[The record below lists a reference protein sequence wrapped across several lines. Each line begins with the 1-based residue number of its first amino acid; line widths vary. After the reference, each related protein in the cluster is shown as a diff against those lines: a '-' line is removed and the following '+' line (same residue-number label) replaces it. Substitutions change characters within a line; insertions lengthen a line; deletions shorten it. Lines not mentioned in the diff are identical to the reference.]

1 VIAGGGRRRRWF
13 VACAPLIATVAVV
26 LGTAAPAW
34 AHATLVGSVPAA
46 NAHVTTAP
54 DRVVLRFDQHVQPQ
68 GTGLRVLDSK
78 GDSVAT
84 GKWFQPDQDS
94 VAVKLRSGTGD
105 GAYVA
110 DYVVLSVDGHTVHGG
125 IVFLVGNGSLASVHA
140 GSTTSSAD
148 WASRAG
154 QGLLYAGVLGVGG
167 LAFFVAF
174 LLAAESDD
182 RRLLR
187 GVLVALVGVAVVGAA
202 LTTGA
207 QAALN
212 AGGASTLSFGWSGFK
227 NALDG
232 ALGRELAV
240 QGVAVAACVIA
251 VFAAR
256 RWVAQALAFYGAL
269 AAGAAFVL
277 FGHATSG
284 PRQWLAIPADIVHA
298 VAATF
303 WIGGLA
309 GLVVVLT
316 RYSRQRRVAP
326 RSLGAAVTVLHRH
339 TQPTTFDDTLGLVER
354 FSLTATICVGAVL
367 ACGVALAFAEVGSW
381 SAMVDT
387 HYGRLLI
394 AKIAVFALVGVAAA
408 YNKLVLVPYLA
419 RRNGRQ
425 GERAAWRSLL
435 SAVRIETLGVIVVL
449 ALTAVIAN
457 SAPPID
463 TAAVPVPKPFLQHR
477 TFQDGTVTLH
487 ITPNIALANTF
498 DVQFRDRQGLVTN
511 PADSVTL
518 YLTYPEKDVG
528 PLITD
533 MKKVGPGHFV
543 LAGNPNPPIEGSWQV
558 TLQVVVQQFNE
569 VDASF
574 VDTVR

>member
-1 VIAGGGRRRRWF
+1 M
-13 VACAPLIATVAVV
+13 

-34 AHATLVGSVPAA
+34 AHATLIGSVPVA
-46 NAHVTTAP
+46 NAHLQSEP

-78 GDSVAT
+78 GDSVTT
-84 GKWFQPDQDS
+84 GKWLQPDQDS
-94 VAVKLRSGTGD
+94 VAVKLRAGVGD

-148 WASRAG
+148 WASRVG
-154 QGLLYAGVLGVGG
+154 QGLLYAGVLGAGG

-174 LLAAESDD
+174 LLAADSDD
-182 RRLLR
+182 RRVLR
-187 GVLVALVGVAVVGAA
+187 IVVVVLAGVAVVGAA

-212 AGGASTLSFGWSGFK
+212 AGGTSTVSFGWSGVE

-232 ALGRELAV
+232 ALGRQLAV
-240 QGVAVAACVIA
+240 QGVAIAACVIA

-284 PRQWLAIPADIVHA
+284 PREWLAIPADIVHA

-309 GLVVVLT
+309 GLVMVLT
-316 RYSRQRRVAP
+316 RSSRQRRAEP
-326 RSLGAAVTVLHRH
+326 RSLGAAVTVL
-339 TQPTTFDDTLGLVER
+339 QPRTRPIAFDDTLGLVER
-354 FSLTATICVGAVL
+354 FSLMATICVAAVV
-367 ACGVALAFAEVGSW
+367 AGGVALAFAEVGSW

-387 HYGRLLI
+387 HYGRLLV

-419 RRNGRQ
+419 TRHGRQ
-425 GERAAWRSLL
+425 GERAAWRSLV
-435 SAVRIETLGVIVVL
+435 SAVRIETVGVIVVL

-463 TAAVPVPKPFLQHR
+463 TAAAAQVPAPFLEHR
-477 TFQDGTVTLH
+477 PFQGGTVTLH
-487 ITPNIALANTF
+487 ITPN
-498 DVQFRDRQGLVTN
+498 
-511 PADSVTL
+511 
-518 YLTYPEKDVG
+518 
-528 PLITD
+528 
-533 MKKVGPGHFV
+533 
-543 LAGNPNPPIEGSWQV
+543 
-558 TLQVVVQQFNE
+558 
-569 VDASF
+569 
-574 VDTVR
+574 